1 MFQIQKTF
9 DLAVSHNLDLPYD
22 SPCNRKHGHNLK
34 ITVYCRATDEQV
46 WKNNN
51 MVVDFAHIKAA
62 VHTGLDH
69 RDLNGVLE
77 KMWSSTSP
85 GPGPNPNPTSEF
97 LAYWICEHL
106 VASCYRVDVQESD
119 GNTATYIRD

>member
-9 DLAVSHNLDLPYD
+9 DIAVSHNLNLPYD

-51 MVVDFAHIKAA
+51 MVVDFAHVKAA
-62 VHTGLDH
+62 VHTVLDH
-69 RDLNGVLE
+69 RDLNDVLQVQAVVQ
-77 KMWSSTSP
+77 SSGT
-85 GPGPNPNPTSEF
+85 PNPTSEF

-119 GNTATYIRD
+119 GNVATYIRD